1 VELESKR
8 ITLDQLLEQ
17 TQIDVRE
24 LQVLLH
30 QRAAD
35 IVARVEQDLKTQVE
49 THVPKVQQDLKLFQM
64 RHRKETGHKLGA
76 LLEDFLMQEVES
88 VFQRWRAQEDDKIQA
103 QLTELSS
110 RFLIEA
116 NGILERLEEC
126 AGALFEIPIEH
137 LSISCSLRVESHL
150 RYRVERVFFSLDSLL
165 LLLPGF
171 LLRPV
176 VLRRMHNNVPLLLD
190 MNSGRVRYDYVE
202 RLQASMS
209 QFEKH
214 LCAGITIVA
223 EALASA
229 LHKSPEPAQQAKVP
243 PGVIDSAIWECSQL
257 LENQSSPETLM
268 LRRLGR
274 ACDGIAGSPTH
285 VPTPQYL
292 SGRSMH
298 GRDGP
303 PRAQVQEE
311 S

>member
-1 VELESKR
+1 M
-8 ITLDQLLEQ
+8 Q
-17 TQIDVRE
+17 
-24 LQVLLH
+24 
-30 QRAAD
+30 
-35 IVARVEQDLKTQVE
+35 
-49 THVPKVQQDLKLFQM
+49 
-64 RHRKETGHKLGA
+64 HRKETGHKFGA

-88 VFQRWRAQEDDKIQA
+88 VFQKWRAQEDDEIQV

-110 RFLIEA
+110 RFLTQA

-190 MNSGRVRYDYVE
+190 INSGRIRYDYVE

-209 QFEKH
+209 QFEKN
-214 LCAGITIVA
+214 LYAGIAMVA

-229 LHKSPEPAQQAKVP
+229 LHKSPTQQAKASPCVVDS
-243 PGVIDSAIWECSQL
+243 VIRECSQL
-257 LENQSSPETLM
+257 LHDQSSPET
-268 LRRLGR
+268 
-274 ACDGIAGSPTH
+274 H
-285 VPTPQYL
+285 
-292 SGRSMH
+292 
-298 GRDGP
+298 
-303 PRAQVQEE
+303 
-311 S
+311 